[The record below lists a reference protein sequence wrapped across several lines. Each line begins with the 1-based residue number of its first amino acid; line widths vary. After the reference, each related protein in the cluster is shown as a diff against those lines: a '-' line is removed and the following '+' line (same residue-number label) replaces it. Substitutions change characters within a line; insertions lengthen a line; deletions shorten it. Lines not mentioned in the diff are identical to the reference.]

1 MKVSHNWLQQYLKI
15 DISLEKQLELLT
27 DLGLEVEGTSPF
39 ESVKGSLKG
48 VVVGEV
54 ISCEPHPN
62 ADRLRVTQINLGA
75 DEPVQIVCGAPNV
88 AAGQKVPV
96 ATVGTLLYDADDN
109 AFEIKKSK
117 IRGEVSLGMICAED
131 ELGLGASH
139 DGIMVLDDALVPGTP
154 CSEIFNIETDTVIEI
169 GLTPN
174 RSDAMSHM
182 GVARDLKAGCNQIGV
197 SSEWK
202 TPHTDKFKITDT
214 SNIITVEVDDTERAP
229 QYYGLTLSDIEV
241 KPSPEWLQNRL
252 KAIGISPKNN
262 VVDATNYILHD
273 LGQPL
278 HAFDAEKIE
287 GKIRVKTLASGTKFT
302 TLDGIERELHQDDL
316 MICDDNNPLCLAG
329 VFGGQDSGVSDTTTS
344 IFLESA
350 YFNPVSI
357 RKSAKR
363 HGLNTDA
370 SFRFE
375 RGIDPEI
382 GIYALKTAAILI
394 QDIAGGKISS
404 EIQEHAQPLTEKVN
418 LFISYA
424 KITQVIGSEIPK
436 DTLIKI
442 LNSLEIEVYNV
453 NEDGFAMTI
462 PRYRVDVT
470 READVIEEILR
481 VYGYNNI
488 EVSSSLHTVFPSFD
502 LKSPHKVE
510 QTAAKLLVG
519 HGFSEVM
526 NNSLTNP
533 AYAGLSMQLDDVAKV
548 NLLNPLGQDLSQMRS
563 SLLFSMLEVV
573 QFNSNRQQ
581 KDLNIYEFGKTY
593 STFEKTYKESKRLGI
608 CITGNKH
615 SELWNSPSTK
625 SSFFDLKAIVINVL
639 SRLGITAITEEVTTN
654 DVFSEGLSLS
664 LHKNVL
670 VDFGVVQSKITKNF
684 SVDAQVLYA
693 DFDWDTIYK
702 YAFKKEILIEEIS
715 KFPTSRRDFALLIN
729 SDVRFA
735 DLEAAAYKT
744 DRKLLK
750 RVSLFDVYEGKN
762 LPDGKKS
769 YGMSFYFGDP
779 HKTLTDKNVDRIMQK
794 LQKEFEDNFG
804 ATLR

>member
-1 MKVSHNWLQQYLKI
+1 MKVSHNWLQQYLKT
-15 DISLEKQLELLT
+15 DVSLEKQLELLT
-27 DLGLEVEGTSPF
+27 DLGLEVEGTTPF

-48 VVVGEV
+48 VVVGEI
-54 ISCEPHPN
+54 ISCVPHPN

-75 DEPVQIVCGAPNV
+75 YETVQVVCGAPNV

-139 DGIMVLDDALVPGTP
+139 DGIMVLDETLVPGTP

-182 GVARDLKAGCNQIGV
+182 GVARDLKAGCKQIGV
-197 SSEWK
+197 SFEWK
-202 TPHTDKFKITDT
+202 TPNTDNFKITDT
-214 SNIITVEVDDTERAP
+214 SNVITVEVEDSERAP

-241 KPSPEWLQNRL
+241 KPSPKWLQNRL

-287 GKIRVKTLASGTKFT
+287 GKIQVKTLPSGTKFT
-302 TLDGIERELHQDDL
+302 TLDGIERKLHQDDL
-316 MICDDNNPLCLAG
+316 MICDDKNPLCLAG
-329 VFGGQDSGVSDTTTS
+329 IFGGLNSGVSDNTTS

-363 HGLNTDA
+363 HILNTDA

-404 EIQEHAQPLTEKVN
+404 YIQEHSQPLAEKVN

-436 DTLIKI
+436 DKLIKI
-442 LNSLEIEVYNV
+442 LNSLEIEIYNV
-453 NEDGFAMTI
+453 NEDGFAVII

-488 EVSSSLHTVFPSFD
+488 EVSTSLNTIFPSFD
-502 LKSPHKVE
+502 LKSSHKFE
-510 QTAAKLLVG
+510 QTAAQLLVG

-533 AYAGLSMQLDDVAKV
+533 AYAGLSKQLDDVEKV

-563 SLLFSMLEVV
+563 SLLFSMLGVV

-593 STFEKTYKESKRLGI
+593 STFGKTYNESKRLGI

-625 SSFFDLKAIVINVL
+625 FSFFDLKAIVINVL
-639 SRLGITAITEEVTTN
+639 TRLGITAIIEETTTN

-664 LHKNVL
+664 MHKNVL
-670 VDFGVVQSKITKNF
+670 VNFGIVQSKITKNF
-684 SVDAQVLYA
+684 SLDAQVLYA

-702 YAFKKEILIEEIS
+702 YAFKKEILVEEIS

-729 SDVRFA
+729 SDIRFA

>member
-1 MKVSHNWLQQYLKI
+1 
-15 DISLEKQLELLT
+15 
-27 DLGLEVEGTSPF
+27 
-39 ESVKGSLKG
+39 
-48 VVVGEV
+48 
-54 ISCEPHPN
+54 
-62 ADRLRVTQINLGA
+62 
-75 DEPVQIVCGAPNV
+75 
-88 AAGQKVPV
+88 
-96 ATVGTLLYDADDN
+96 
-109 AFEIKKSK
+109 
-117 IRGEVSLGMICAED
+117 MICAED
-131 ELGLGASH
+131 ELGLGTSH
-139 DGIMVLDDALVPGTP
+139 DGIMVLEEALVPGTP

-202 TPHTDKFKITDT
+202 TPNTDNFKITDT
-214 SNIITVEVDDTERAP
+214 SNVIAVEVDDTERAP
-229 QYYGLTLSDIEV
+229 QYYGLTLSEIEV

-252 KAIGISPKNN
+252 KAIGIAPKNN

-278 HAFDAEKIE
+278 HAFDAEKIV
-287 GKIRVKTLASGTKFT
+287 GKIRVKTLPSGTKFT

-316 MICDDNNPLCLAG
+316 MICDDKKPLCLAG
-329 VFGGQDSGVSDTTTS
+329 VFGGQNSGVSASTTS

-363 HGLNTDA
+363 HSLNTDA

-394 QDIAGGKISS
+394 QNIAGGKISS
-404 EIQEHAQPLTEKVN
+404 DIQEHAQPLTKKVN

-453 NEDGFAMTI
+453 NEDGFAMII

-470 READVIEEILR
+470 READIIEEILR

-488 EVSSSLHTVFPSFD
+488 EVSSSLNTVFPSFD

-510 QTAAKLLVG
+510 QTAAQLLVG

-533 AYAGLSMQLDDVAKV
+533 AYAGLSKQLDDVAKV

-593 STFEKTYKESKRLGI
+593 STFEKTYNESKRLG
-608 CITGNKH
+608 
-615 SELWNSPSTK
+615 
-625 SSFFDLKAIVINVL
+625 
-639 SRLGITAITEEVTTN
+639 
-654 DVFSEGLSLS
+654 LSLTM
-664 LHKNVL
+664 HNNVL
-670 VDFGVVQSKITKNF
+670 VDFGIVQSKITKSF

-729 SDVRFA
+729 SDIRFA

-794 LQKEFEDNFG
+794 LQKEFEDSFG

>member
-15 DISLEKQLELLT
+15 DISIEKQLELLT
-27 DLGLEVEGTSPF
+27 DLGLEVEGTTPF
-39 ESVKGSLKG
+39 ESVKGGLKG
-48 VVVGEV
+48 VVIGEV

-96 ATVGTLLYDADDN
+96 ATVGSLLYDADDN

-214 SNIITVEVDDTERAP
+214 SNVITVEVDDTERAP

-404 EIQEHAQPLTEKVN
+404 EIQEHTQPLTEKVN

-510 QTAAKLLVG
+510 QTAAQLLVG

-533 AYAGLSMQLDDVAKV
+533 AYAGLSKQLDDVAKV

>member
-15 DISLEKQLELLT
+15 DVSLEKQLELLT
-27 DLGLEVEGTSPF
+27 DLGLEVEGTTPF
-39 ESVKGSLKG
+39 ESVKGGLKG
-48 VVVGEV
+48 VVIGEV

-214 SNIITVEVDDTERAP
+214 SNVITVEVDDTERAP

-404 EIQEHAQPLTEKVN
+404 EIQEHTQPLTEKVN

-510 QTAAKLLVG
+510 QTAAQLLVG

-533 AYAGLSMQLDDVAKV
+533 AYAGLSKQLDDVAKV

>member
-15 DISLEKQLELLT
+15 DIPLEKQLELLT
-27 DLGLEVEGTSPF
+27 DLGLEVEGTIPF

-54 ISCEPHPN
+54 ISCVPHPN
-62 ADRLRVTQINLGA
+62 ADRLRVTQINLGTE
-75 DEPVQIVCGAPNV
+75 EPVQIVCGAPNV

-96 ATVGTLLYDADDN
+96 ATVGTLLYDADGN
-109 AFEIKKSK
+109 AFKIKKSK

-139 DGIMVLDDALVPGTP
+139 DGIMVLEEALVPGIP

-202 TPHTDKFKITDT
+202 TPNIDNFKITDT
-214 SNIITVEVDDTERAP
+214 SNVIAVEVDDTERAP

-241 KPSPEWLQNRL
+241 KPSPAWLQNRL
-252 KAIGISPKNN
+252 KAIGIAPKNN
-262 VVDATNYILHD
+262 VVDATNYVLHD

-278 HAFDAEKIE
+278 HAFDAKKIQ
-287 GKIRVKTLASGTKFT
+287 GKIRVKTLPSGTKFK
-302 TLDGIERELHQDDL
+302 TLDGIERVLHQDDL
-316 MICDDNNPLCLAG
+316 MICDDKNPLCLAG
-329 VFGGQDSGVSDTTTS
+329 VFGGQNSGVSDSTTS

-363 HGLNTDA
+363 HSLNTDA

-382 GIYALKTAAILI
+382 GIYALKTGAILI
-394 QDIAGGKISS
+394 QNIAGGKISS
-404 EIQEHAQPLTEKVN
+404 DIQEHAQPLIEKVS
-418 LFISYA
+418 LFIRYA

-442 LNSLEIEVYNV
+442 LNSLEIEIYNV
-453 NEDGFAMTI
+453 NEDGFAMII
-462 PRYRVDVT
+462 PRYRVDIT

-481 VYGYNNI
+481 LYGYNNI
-488 EVSSSLHTVFPSFD
+488 KVSSSLNTVFPSFD
-502 LKSPHKVE
+502 LKNPHKVE
-510 QTAAKLLVG
+510 QNAAQLLVG

-533 AYAGLSMQLDDVAKV
+533 AYAVLSKQLDDVAKV

-581 KDLNIYEFGKTY
+581 KDMNIYEFGKTY

-639 SRLGITAITEEVTTN
+639 TRLGITTITEEATTS

-664 LHKNVL
+664 MHNNIL
-670 VDFGVVQSKITKNF
+670 VDFGIVQSKITKNF
-684 SVDAQVLYA
+684 SVITQVLYA

-702 YAFKKEILIEEIS
+702 YAFKKEILMEEIS

-762 LPDGKKS
+762 LPEGKKS

-779 HKTLTDKNVDRIMQK
+779 YKTLTDKNVNRIMQK

>member
-15 DISLEKQLELLT
+15 DVSLEKQLELLT
-27 DLGLEVEGTSPF
+27 DLGLEVEGTTPF
-39 ESVKGSLKG
+39 ESVKGGLKG
-48 VVVGEV
+48 VVIGEV

-214 SNIITVEVDDTERAP
+214 SNVITVEVDDTERAP

-394 QDIAGGKISS
+394 QDIASGKISS
-404 EIQEHAQPLTEKVN
+404 EIQEHTQPLTEKVN

-488 EVSSSLHTVFPSFD
+488 EVSSSLHAVFPSFD

-510 QTAAKLLVG
+510 QTAAQLLVG

-533 AYAGLSMQLDDVAKV
+533 AYAGLSKQLDDVAKV

-639 SRLGITAITEEVTTN
+639 SRLGITAFTEEVTTD

-794 LQKEFEDNFG
+794 LQKEFEDNFE

>member
-15 DISLEKQLELLT
+15 DISIEKQLELLT
-27 DLGLEVEGTSPF
+27 DLGLEVEGTTPF

-75 DEPVQIVCGAPNV
+75 DEPVQIICGAPNV

-96 ATVGTLLYDADDN
+96 ASVGTLLYDADDN

-131 ELGLGASH
+131 ELGLGESH

-154 CSEIFNIETDTVIEI
+154 CAEIFNIETDTVIEI

-202 TPHTDKFKITDT
+202 TPHTDNFKITDT
-214 SNIITVEVDDTERAP
+214 SNVITVEVDDTERAP

-287 GKIRVKTLASGTKFT
+287 GKIRVKTVASGTKFT
-302 TLDGIERELHQDDL
+302 TLDGIERKLHQDDL
-316 MICDDNNPLCLAG
+316 MICDDKNPLCLAG
-329 VFGGQDSGVSDTTTS
+329 VFGGQDSGVSETTSS

-404 EIQEHAQPLTEKVN
+404 DIQEHAQPLAEKVN

-424 KITQVIGSEIPK
+424 KIKQVIGSEIPK

-453 NEDGFAMTI
+453 KEDGFAMTI

-470 READVIEEILR
+470 READVIEEIIR

-488 EVSSSLHTVFPSFD
+488 EVSSSLNTVFPSFD

-510 QTAAKLLVG
+510 QTTAQLLVG

-533 AYAGLSMQLDDVAKV
+533 AYAGLSKQFDDVAKV

-593 STFEKTYKESKRLGI
+593 STFEKTYKESKRLGV

-615 SELWNSPSTK
+615 SELWNSYSTK

-639 SRLGITAITEEVTTN
+639 SRLGINAITEEVTTN
-654 DVFSEGLSLS
+654 DVFSEGLSLN
-664 LHKNVL
+664 LHKNIL
-670 VDFGVVQSKITKNF
+670 VDFGIVQSKITKNF

-779 HKTLTDKNVDRIMQK
+779 HKTLTDKNIDRIMQK

>member
-1 MKVSHNWLQQYLKI
+1 
-15 DISLEKQLELLT
+15 
-27 DLGLEVEGTSPF
+27 
-39 ESVKGSLKG
+39 
-48 VVVGEV
+48 
-54 ISCEPHPN
+54 
-62 ADRLRVTQINLGA
+62 
-75 DEPVQIVCGAPNV
+75 
-88 AAGQKVPV
+88 
-96 ATVGTLLYDADDN
+96 
-109 AFEIKKSK
+109 
-117 IRGEVSLGMICAED
+117 
-131 ELGLGASH
+131 
-139 DGIMVLDDALVPGTP
+139 
-154 CSEIFNIETDTVIEI
+154 
-169 GLTPN
+169 
-174 RSDAMSHM
+174 
-182 GVARDLKAGCNQIGV
+182 
-197 SSEWK
+197 
-202 TPHTDKFKITDT
+202 
-214 SNIITVEVDDTERAP
+214 
-229 QYYGLTLSDIEV
+229 
-241 KPSPEWLQNRL
+241 
-252 KAIGISPKNN
+252 
-262 VVDATNYILHD
+262 
-273 LGQPL
+273 
-278 HAFDAEKIE
+278 
-287 GKIRVKTLASGTKFT
+287 
-302 TLDGIERELHQDDL
+302 
-316 MICDDNNPLCLAG
+316 MICDDKKPLCLAG
-329 VFGGQDSGVSDTTTS
+329 VFGGQNSGVSASTTS

-363 HGLNTDA
+363 HSLNTDA

-394 QDIAGGKISS
+394 QNIAGGKISS
-404 EIQEHAQPLTEKVN
+404 DIQENAQPLTKKVN

-453 NEDGFAMTI
+453 NEDGFAMII

-470 READVIEEILR
+470 READIIEEILR

-488 EVSSSLHTVFPSFD
+488 EVSSSLNTVFPSFD

-510 QTAAKLLVG
+510 QTAAQLLVG

-533 AYAGLSMQLDDVAKV
+533 AYAGLSKQLDDVAKV

-639 SRLGITAITEEVTTN
+639 TRLGINSITEEATTN
-654 DVFSEGLSLS
+654 DVFSEGLSLTM
-664 LHKNVL
+664 HNNVL
-670 VDFGVVQSKITKNF
+670 VDFGIVQSKITKSF

-729 SDVRFA
+729 SDIRFA

-794 LQKEFEDNFG
+794 LQKEFEDSFG

>member
-15 DISLEKQLELLT
+15 DVPLEKQLELLT
-27 DLGLEVEGTSPF
+27 DLGLEVEGTTPF

-54 ISCEPHPN
+54 ISCDSHPN
-62 ADRLRVTQINLGA
+62 ADRLRVTQVNLGA
-75 DEPVQIVCGAPNV
+75 EEPVQIVCGAPNV
-88 AAGQKVPV
+88 ATGEKVPV
-96 ATVGTLLYDADDN
+96 ATVGTLLYDADGN

-131 ELGLGASH
+131 ELGLGTSH
-139 DGIMVLDDALVPGTP
+139 AGIMVLDESSIPGTP
-154 CSEIFNIETDTVIEI
+154 CSEIFDIETDTVIEI

-202 TPHTDKFKITDT
+202 TPSTDNFKITDT
-214 SNIITVEVDDTERAP
+214 SNEIAVEVDDNERAP
-229 QYYGLTLSDIEV
+229 QYYGLTLSDIAV
-241 KPSPEWLQNRL
+241 KPSPTWLQNRL
-252 KAIGISPKNN
+252 KAIGIAPKNN

-278 HAFDAEKIE
+278 HAFDAEKID
-287 GKIRVKTLASGTKFT
+287 GKIRVKTLPSGTKFT

-316 MICDDNNPLCLAG
+316 MICDDEKPLCLAG
-329 VFGGQDSGVSDTTTS
+329 VFGGGNSGVSDSTTS

-382 GIYALKTAAILI
+382 GIYALKTAAVLI

-404 EIQEHAQPLTEKVN
+404 DIQEHSQPLDEKVN
-418 LFISYA
+418 LFIRYV
-424 KITQVIGSEIPK
+424 KINQVIGSEIPK

-453 NEDGFAMTI
+453 NEDGFAMSI

-470 READVIEEILR
+470 READVIEEVLR

-488 EVSSSLHTVFPSFD
+488 EVSSSLNTFFPSFD

-510 QTAAKLLVG
+510 QTAAQLLIG

-533 AYAGLSMQLDDVAKV
+533 SYAGLSKQLDDLEKV

-581 KDLNIYEFGKTY
+581 KDLNLYEFGKIY
-593 STFEKTYKESKRLGI
+593 SKHENKYVESKRLGI

-615 SELWNSPSTK
+615 AELWNSPSTK
-625 SSFFDLKAIVINVL
+625 SSFFDLKAIAKNVL
-639 SRLGITAITEEVTTN
+639 TRLGISSIKEETTTN
-654 DVFSEGLSLS
+654 DLFSEGLSLRI
-664 LHKNVL
+664 HNNTL
-670 VDFGVVQSKITKNF
+670 VDFGIVQSKITKNF
-684 SVDAQVLYA
+684 SIDAQVLFA
-693 DFDWDTIYK
+693 DFDWDAIYK
-702 YAFKKEILIEEIS
+702 YAFKKEILIKEIS
-715 KFPTSRRDFALLIN
+715 KFPTSRRDFALLVD
-729 SDVRFA
+729 SDIRFA

-744 DRKLLK
+744 DRKLLES
-750 RVSLFDVYEGKN
+750 VSLFDVYEGKN
-762 LPDGKKS
+762 LPEGKKS
-769 YGMSFYFGDP
+769 YGMSFYFCDP
-779 HKTLTDKNVDRIMQK
+779 NKTLTDKNIDRIMQK

-804 ATLR
+804 ASLR

>member
-15 DISLEKQLELLT
+15 DVSLEKQLELLT
-27 DLGLEVEGTSPF
+27 DLGLEVEGTTPF
-39 ESVKGSLKG
+39 ESVKGGLKG
-48 VVVGEV
+48 VVIGEV

-214 SNIITVEVDDTERAP
+214 SNVITVEVDDTERAP

-404 EIQEHAQPLTEKVN
+404 EIQEHTQPLTEKVN

-510 QTAAKLLVG
+510 QTAAQLLVG

-533 AYAGLSMQLDDVAKV
+533 AYAGLSKQLDDVAKV

-729 SDVRFA
+729 IDVRFA